1 MICPVCQS
9 SATQLLYSNAADYV
23 TRDMFSV
30 CQCSTCG
37 VAFTA
42 PKPDDIGRY
51 YQKQYRRYVGVILYI
66 LKTLY
71 GIRSRQ
77 WSAMFSQPGAVLEV
91 GCGDGYML
99 NSLREQGWNAVGIE
113 RTPEMAEFARTQL
126 GLEVYSTGVRDIPEH
141 QKFDAIILF
150 QVLEHIAEPTA
161 MLQDLA
167 ERLTP
172 NGKLIIGVPN
182 FDSWQRVFAGK
193 NWFHLDIPR
202 HLIHFSPHSLE
213 QALQSVGMTTE
224 RIRYASVEHDPYGW
238 LQSVLN
244 ALFGNNNHL
253 TRVLMR
259 MDGLSVRGV
268 LSLVFAVVFFIPA
281 VVCSLISWIMKK
293 GAMMEVVAVK
303 VYAQATEKTERR

>member
-1 MICPVCQS
+1 MTCPVCQS
-9 SATQLLYSNAADYV
+9 SAIQVLYHDVADYV
-23 TRDMFSV
+23 TGDTFNV
-30 CQCSTCG
+30 CQCSTCS

-42 PKPDDIGRY
+42 PQPEDVGRY
-51 YQKQYRRYVGVILYI
+51 YQKQYRRYVGVVLYI

-77 WSAMFSQPGAVLEV
+77 WSRMFSQPGTVLEV

-99 NSLREQGWNAVGIE
+99 NSLRGQGWTAVGIE

-126 GLEVYSTGVRDIPEH
+126 GLEVYSTGVQDIPNN

-150 QVLEHIAEPTA
+150 QVLEHIAEPLT
-161 MLQDLA
+161 MLQEVA
-167 ERLTP
+167 KRLTP

-193 NWFHLDIPR
+193 YWFHLDIPR
-202 HLIHFSPHSLE
+202 HLVHFSPYSLE
-213 QALQSVGMTTE
+213 QALKLAGMTIE

-244 ALFGNNNHL
+244 RLFSNNNHL
-253 TRVLMR
+253 TRILMR
-259 MDGLSVRGV
+259 MDRPSMRGA
-268 LSLVFAVVFFIPA
+268 LSLLFAIVFFIPA
-281 VVCSLISWIMKK
+281 VVCSLMSWMMKK

-303 VYAQATEKTERR
+303 VSAQFSEGS